1 MKMNSII
8 NQTEEKNNGVK
19 LPNFNLNLS
28 SYANKPNNT
37 SMTLINT
44 NANETNKQTFK
55 AQAQSKSQ
63 AQANSQS
70 QTQAAKTAGKIN
82 FGAMLQRIE
91 GMRGGCSSCGKK
103 K

>member
-28 SYANKPNNT
+28 NYAHKPNNT
-37 SMTLINT
+37 SMTLINI
-44 NANETNKQTFK
+44 NANETNKQIFK
-55 AQAQSKSQ
+55 AQAQ
-63 AQANSQS
+63 AQSNSQS
-70 QTQAAKTAGKIN
+70 QSQSQAAKTIGKIN